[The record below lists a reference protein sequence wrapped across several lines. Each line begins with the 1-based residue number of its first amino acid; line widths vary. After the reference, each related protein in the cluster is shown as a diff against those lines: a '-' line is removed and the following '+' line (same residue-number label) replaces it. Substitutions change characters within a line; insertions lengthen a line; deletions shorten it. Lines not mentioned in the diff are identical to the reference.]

1 MEARGKGPG
10 EEDRTTAADGRC
22 KNRETADRQDLPP
35 PAAKRLGPHPRSP
48 NGPLVAIIKIK
59 QGKRCGGANQ
69 LRLINWENNL
79 TVMEMSMEQSNSLPP
94 IHQSSD

>member
-1 MEARGKGPG
+1 MEARGKGPQKWIVPLLQTG
-10 EEDRTTAADGRC
+10 GATT
-22 KNRETADRQDLPP
+22 ESSSHLQQL
-35 PAAKRLGPHPRSP
+35 PHPGSP